1 MNELANSYSTALFTV
16 CEKTQL
22 KSVLDELLVLETE
35 IDDVIK
41 VFSHPSISKEEKK
54 AFIKSL
60 KVSDILNTYLNV
72 LIDHNRGQF
81 LKEIIS
87 SFQEKVN
94 DYFNI
99 EVCTIKSVMPLK
111 DETLSEIRE
120 LLSQKFNK
128 EIQLVPEIDPSL
140 IAGIQV
146 FLKNTVIDNSIA
158 KKLNDLKNKLR

>member
-16 CEKTQL
+16 CEKAQL

-41 VFSHPSISKEEKK
+41 ILSHPSISKEEKK
-54 AFIKSL
+54 VFIKSL
-60 KVSDILNTYLNV
+60 QVSDILNTYLNV

-146 FLKNTVIDNSIA
+146 SFKNTVIDNSIA